1 MYCGYAQRSNYGKK
15 TLNHYFRDGTHCERH
30 IYTVLQLI
38 EIAVRFAHLSF
49 FDIDTTV
56 RRAGLTMTNSLDHY
70 FPHGARCVYHI
81 YRVLKLFEM
90 AVCFP
95 HFSFFEIDTTVKRAL
110 LTMATRL

>member
-1 MYCGYAQRSNYGKK
+1 MYCGYAQRANYGKK
-15 TLNHYFRDGTHCERH
+15 SLNHYFRDGAHCVHH
-30 IYTVLQLI
+30 IYTVLKLF
-38 EIAVRFAHLSF
+38 EIAVCFAHFSLF
-49 FDIDTTV
+49 EIDTTV
-56 RRAGLTMTNSLDHY
+56 MRAVLTMTNSLDHY
-70 FPHGARCVYHI
+70 FQHGARCVYHI

>member
-15 TLNHYFRDGTHCERH
+15 TLNHYFRDGTYCVRH
-30 IYTVLQLI
+30 IYTVLKLF

-56 RRAGLTMTNSLDHY
+56 MRAGLTMTNSLDHY
-70 FPHGARCVYHI
+70 FQHGARCVYHI

-95 HFSFFEIDTTVKRAL
+95 HFSFFEIDTTVTRTV
-110 LTMATRL
+110 LTMTNRV